1 MMSEQSPFDYF
12 IDLISFDQKLH
23 IYELDIKKQEKEVT
37 QLETQKNNLNVEL
50 RTAKNDLHD
59 AKKMVDEKEL
69 EMKELEA
76 KEADKKKRMDQVANQ
91 KEYKSIK
98 HELENVAAQQLALED
113 VLVAAWNK
121 LEIAQKKFGQ
131 YEKEFQQKM
140 SAIDAQV
147 MQKQSALSD
156 LQKKLLEQKQI
167 RSSKEEVVPEEWLE
181 KYMVMRA
188 RVPDPVVPVVDGSC
202 NSCFHQVTDQDLI
215 LINRNKLLQCK
226 SCYRFL
232 YSESLE
238 QRAES

>member
-91 KEYKSIK
+91 
-98 HELENVAAQQLALED
+98 
-113 VLVAAWNK
+113 
-121 LEIAQKKFGQ
+121 
-131 YEKEFQQKM
+131 
-140 SAIDAQV
+140 
-147 MQKQSALSD
+147 
-156 LQKKLLEQKQI
+156 
-167 RSSKEEVVPEEWLE
+167 
-181 KYMVMRA
+181 
-188 RVPDPVVPVVDGSC
+188 
-202 NSCFHQVTDQDLI
+202 
-215 LINRNKLLQCK
+215 
-226 SCYRFL
+226 
-232 YSESLE
+232 
-238 QRAES
+238 